1 VAGLVLGIGGLVGV
15 RKLKKRDDGSPDYEA
30 MAQAWF
36 AAKEDADIR
45 HRNAIVHELQ
55 RVGEKLDKVV
65 DAIHESNAIV
75 REANEK
81 TRERV
86 ADLVAKAL
94 KLST

>member
-1 VAGLVLGIGGLVGV
+1 
-15 RKLKKRDDGSPDYEA
+15 
-30 MAQAWF
+30 
-36 AAKEDADIR
+36 
-45 HRNAIVHELQ
+45 
-55 RVGEKLDKVV
+55 VGEKLDKVV